1 MTRSQMAFIR
11 GVLGKV
17 VMTRS
22 PSDLNTSPNAAVKS
36 GSRSWTRNR
45 SVPRRFAQVHGEVA
59 ACCAAHC
66 PVGCALTPARCSL
79 RRRAR

>member
-22 PSDLNTSPNAAVKS
+22 PSALNTS
-36 GSRSWTRNR
+36 RTRR
-45 SVPRRFAQVHGEVA
+45 
-59 ACCAAHC
+59 
-66 PVGCALTPARCSL
+66 
-79 RRRAR
+79 